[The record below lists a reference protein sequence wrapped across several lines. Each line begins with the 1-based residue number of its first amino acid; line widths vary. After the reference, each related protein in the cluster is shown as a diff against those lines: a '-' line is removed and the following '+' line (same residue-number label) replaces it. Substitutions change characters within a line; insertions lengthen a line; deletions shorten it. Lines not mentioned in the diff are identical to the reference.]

1 MSNELKNSISTDQL
15 CKEYDWYQDN
25 FPEVVQ
31 KSCDEFFDPNFRMEF
46 IGLSKNINCLT
57 DDEACFVTKIK
68 IDKEYDMYFRLT
80 AKTIDLILTKI
91 LGQSKTKFNI
101 NKISELEAKIITSF
115 NDYLFE
121 HLKGML
127 QNPPQNELKRNNF
140 DVIHLTFIIKEKDD
154 YNNKTGKVVIS
165 LPAALLNP
173 ESVDSHENAFSEDD
187 FPNAETFAKVYVG
200 KTKFKLHD
208 VKNLETEDVVVFE
221 NSNIES
227 LQLSVYG
234 ETFPV
239 KINPNM
245 DILIPAEDDGG
256 ETMGTNA
263 PNIWDS
269 IEVEMNAEFDSVKVT
284 LGELKSIENGLVVD
298 LTSLYDN
305 NVTLKVEGKPI
316 ASGSLV
322 IVNDRYGVKINQ
334 VLTPD
339 AQKSKQA
346 QVANNNDDEDET
358 LHVDYDDEE
367 GNETSEDNY
376 DNSDEEEVSSGDEG
390 EEEGE
395 NEDEEF
401 DYSDFELE
409 DENI

>member
-15 CKEYDWYQDN
+15 CKEYDWYQNN

-339 AQKSKQA
+339 AQKSKPA